1 MDTKLIIR
9 TLLCV
14 LLIILIYRLFFNRVI
29 EKFQNI
35 NEVKNNRIKNLLDL
49 VKTNKYIKEPI
60 WTNEIQ
66 NTVQKVSFWNPKLQ
80 SYTDSLGSTISNGL
94 SSPNTEITLVGG
106 DIKYP
111 TQFEKIVSMGTG
123 SFSSGR
129 NLENELNDINT
140 RIQDSKQRSNQFI
153 NSFRTKQVK
162 VGHSTS
168 TLQNPYFSRRTINV
182 SNITVPGGLQV
193 TIYEKGGKRGSS
205 IKLGNPSNDM
215 VYRIGQIQE
224 QIRSN
229 NISFWNVH
237 FEKVD
242 SLPNNS
248 NAELP
253 KIFNIKIM
261 GECLCY
267 DGSKLY
273 SSSCNTSNTSDDNCK
288 WISVGKKIK
297 SVKYGVYLGIRN
309 NKLIVSENRNKYNL
323 EWELDSVIMYKEN
336 DGGAIV
342 EEEEKK
348 HDQDYSPY
356 GIYYLV
362 NTSGRKLSRPNA
374 FATQSSTCEDEECR
388 VEIFQYVSELDND
401 IPFTVGSFKVEIHPE
416 NISYQRRSQSYDNN
430 INILKKRRKFII
442 DIFSGN
448 QDKILGMSIYRPN
461 PPSDYVAIGDLV
473 VGNVDKV
480 PELNSIVCVPKKCT
494 KEYKWNVKH
503 KVWSHP
509 TDPYFDIYQNPYTNT
524 IAVSS
529 AKGKVPSIPLY
540 KIIPCVKSNSR
551 VDKLI
556 KANSQ
561 AKKFCKA
568 YPIASE
574 TKMLSLEVENKQ
586 DKAFQNKIKK
596 QSKMIDRL
604 QQKAQELLRQNSE
617 YEVINRAHNRS
628 RLGLF
633 LEQRKDLIDLAI
645 EKLRRGGQLVD
656 FNIKVPNN
664 DIDRLTE
671 IIRETADR
679 VLTNIPTESLPPAIR
694 TLVRPNVLTEDEYQA
709 LEQKILSSCPEINM
723 DGFIKKD
730 PPCYGCFGL

>member
-60 WTNEIQ
+60 WTNELQ

-140 RIQDSKQRSNQFI
+140 RIQDSKQRKQQYD

-168 TLQNPYFSRRTINV
+168 TLQKPYLNRKTINV
-182 SNITVPGGLQV
+182 SNITVPSGLQV
-193 TIYEKGGKRGSS
+193 TIYEKKSKRGSS

-215 VYRIGQIQE
+215 VYNLNEIKE
-224 QIRSN
+224 QIRNN
-229 NISFWNVH
+229 NISFWNVD
-237 FEKVD
+237 FKKVE
-242 SLPNNS
+242 LPNTS

-253 KIFNIKIM
+253 KIFKIKIM
-261 GECLCY
+261 EECLCY
-267 DGSKLY
+267 NGSKLY

-288 WISVGKKIK
+288 WISVDKKIK

-309 NKLIVSENRNKYNL
+309 NKLIVSENRNEYNL
-323 EWELDSVIMYKEN
+323 EWELDSVRMYKEK
-336 DGGAIV
+336 DGDAIDKDK
-342 EEEEKK
+342 EDDDK
-348 HDQDYSPY
+348 YYYY
-356 GIYYLV
+356 GTYTYLV
-362 NTSGRKLSRPNA
+362 NTSTGRKLAISGV
-374 FATQSSTCEDEECR
+374 FETQSSTCEDEECR
-388 VEIFQYVSELDND
+388 VEIHQYVSQLDND

-494 KEYKWNVKH
+494 KEYKWNVNH

-645 EKLRRGGQLVD
+645 EKLRRGGQIVD

-664 DIDRLTE
+664 DIGRLTE
-671 IIRETADR
+671 IIRGIADR

-694 TLVRPNVLTEDEYQA
+694 TLVRPDVLTEDEYQA